1 MPKPLEDALLKA
13 FNKPG
18 AKLHGKTPSSMA
30 YATMT
35 DMQKKGE
42 IAPWRK
48 LKGKTVGGG
57 GAGVSGAS

>member
-13 FNKPG
+13 FSKPG
-18 AKLHGKTPSSMA
+18 AKTYGKTPKEME

-35 DMQKKGE
+35 NMQKKGE

-48 LKGKTVGGG
+48 LN
-57 GAGVSGAS
+57 SGRSK

>member
-13 FNKPG
+13 FSKPG
-18 AKLHGKTPSSMA
+18 AKTYGKDKKSMV

-35 DMQKKGE
+35 NMQKKGE

-48 LKGKTVGGG
+48 LD
-57 GAGVSGAS
+57 SGPTK

>member
-1 MPKPLEDALLKA
+1 MPKALEEALKKA
-13 FNKPG
+13 YSKPG
-18 AKLHGKTPSSMA
+18 AKLHGKDAKSMV

-48 LKGKTVGGG
+48 LK
-57 GAGVSGAS
+57 